1 MLDHKRIAA
10 ADIQT
15 DCVFFSLG
23 SAPRDSLDILQGREH
38 KKILFH
44 NLPFCFLKKSLLDEA
59 ASIENTSDE
68 GRTELKLEC
77 TQARGY
83 RNSDMF
89 AHDVNI

>member
-10 ADIQT
+10 AGVQT
-15 DCVFFSLG
+15 DCVFFSLE
-23 SAPRDSLDILQGREH
+23 SAPMGFFGYSAGKRTQEDFVPQSSV
-38 KKILFH
+38 LF
-44 NLPFCFLKKSLLDEA
+44 PKKSLSDEA
-59 ASIENTSDE
+59 AGVENTSDE

-89 AHDVNI
+89 AHYVNI